1 MVKNILSNL
10 KENKKYAILSPI
22 FVIIEIFMDIALPY
36 LMSLIID
43 RGITAKSKEDLLRIG
58 ALLVLSIVIAFASGI
73 FSGFLATKASAG
85 LAKNLRES
93 MFKNIQRFSFKD
105 VDRFST
111 GSLITRMTTDVQN
124 IQMAFQVSIRIAIRA
139 PLMLIF
145 SFIMSFRIH
154 KELAMNFLFVFPII
168 VLGIYLIV
176 SRAYPI
182 FSIVFKTFDKL
193 NTIVSENLGGIRV
206 VKSFVKENHE
216 IEKFNKT
223 SYDLYE
229 KYVKVSKLMAFGMPL
244 MQFSIYLITILIAW
258 FGAHFIVVG
267 SLTTGELMSLITYA
281 FQIQISL
288 MMLSMVLI
296 QLTTSRNSAERISEV
311 LTDNSN
317 ITNPENPILE
327 VENGDIEFNNV
338 YFSYVEDSEKCAL
351 RNINLNIKSGDTV
364 GIIGST
370 GSSKT
375 TLINLIPRLYDT
387 FSGSVKVSGVDVKS
401 YDLKTL
407 RDSVSVVLQ
416 KNQLFTGTII
426 ENLRWGN
433 ENATLE
439 EVIEAAKIAQAHDFI
454 LNEPKEYDALVE
466 RGGSNFSG
474 GQRQRLCIARA
485 LLKKPKIL
493 ILDDSTSALDN
504 TTEQTL
510 INELDKNLPSMT
522 RIIISQ
528 RINSLKNCD
537 YIIVMDQ
544 GQIDG
549 IGSHDELMETNKIYN
564 EIASTQMEGGDFDA

>member
-22 FVIIEIFMDIALPY
+22 FVIVEVFMDIALPY

-43 RGITAKSKEDLLRIG
+43 RGISAKSKEDLLKIG
-58 ALLVLSIVIAFASGI
+58 VLLILSIVIAFVSGI
-73 FSGFLATKASAG
+73 YSGYFATKASSG

-93 MFKNIQRFSFKD
+93 MFNNIQSFSFED
-105 VDRFST
+105 VDKFST

-124 IQMAFQVSIRIAIRA
+124 IQMAFQASIRIAIRS

-154 KELAMNFLFVFPII
+154 RELAMNFLFIFPII
-168 VLGIYLIV
+168 ILGMYLII
-176 SRAYPI
+176 SKAHPI
-182 FSIVFKTFDKL
+182 FSQIFKTFDRL
-193 NTIVSENLGGIRV
+193 NTIVSENLSGIRV
-206 VKSFVKENHE
+206 VKSFVKEDHE
-216 IEKFNKT
+216 IEKFNDT

-229 KYVKVSKLMAFGMPL
+229 KHVKVSKLMAFGMPL

-258 FGAHFIVVG
+258 FGAHFVVVG

-288 MMLSMVLI
+288 MILSMILVQVTI
-296 QLTTSRNSAERISEV
+296 SRNSAERVSDV
-311 LTDNSN
+311 LSATSS
-317 ITNPENPILE
+317 IRSPKNPVLE
-327 VENGDIEFNNV
+327 VANGDIEFNDV
-338 YFSYVEDSEKCAL
+338 YFSYVHDSDKCAL
-351 RNINLNIKSGDTV
+351 KNINLNIKSGDNV

-387 FSGSVKVSGVDVKS
+387 LSGNVKVSGVDVRD

-433 ENATLE
+433 EDASLDD
-439 EVIEAAKIAQAHDFI
+439 VIKASKIAQAHDFI
-454 LNEPKEYDALVE
+454 LSESDQYDAKVE
-466 RGGSNFSG
+466 RGGTNFSG

-528 RINSLKNCD
+528 RVNSLRNCD
-537 YIIVMDQ
+537 YIIVMDK
-544 GQIDG
+544 GRING
-549 IGSHDELMETNKIYN
+549 IGTHDELVKTNKIYN
-564 EIASTQMEGGDFDA
+564 EIVSTQVEGGDFDA